1 MELLYIIVSINLVA
15 KSLHSQKVR
24 SLVEI
29 AVGNVDN
36 KVKQSIRVV
45 SWLSIRDTRRLPV
58 DIVCQDRGL

>member
-1 MELLYIIVSINLVA
+1 MKLLYIIVSINLVA

-45 SWLSIRDTRRLPV
+45 N
-58 DIVCQDRGL
+58 